1 MPTDINSI
9 AISIILSVYSCCIIV
24 EVSKNK
30 VINLLK
36 YADLSENSGHY
47 KILTVYF
54 IKLYKEVIIYK
65 KL

>member
-1 MPTDINSI
+1 MPTDVNSI
-9 AISIILSVYSCCIIV
+9 AISIILSVYYCCIIV

-47 KILTVYF
+47 KILTVCF